1 MMVLVAEDRV
11 EELGEQRGVD
21 QGEAD
26 YDYR

>member
-1 MMVLVAEDRV
+1 MMVFVAEDRV

-21 QGEAD
+21 QGEAG